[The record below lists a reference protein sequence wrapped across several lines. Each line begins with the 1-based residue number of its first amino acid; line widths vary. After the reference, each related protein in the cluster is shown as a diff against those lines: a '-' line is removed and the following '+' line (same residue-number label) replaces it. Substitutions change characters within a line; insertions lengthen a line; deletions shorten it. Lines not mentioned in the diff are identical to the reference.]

1 VGIIN
6 LKKEEIMKK
15 GVLLTLV
22 LLLVCSG
29 LSFGAEKKYPVRDI
43 TNTVVWAAGGGTDV
57 CNRIVSGE
65 MAKIFKV
72 NINVIN
78 KPGGVGG
85 SIGMND
91 VFSRPADGYNW
102 AGISES
108 CVTAGVQGGWDKRM
122 NVWDYFIIGGSPD
135 VISVTPNSPYKD
147 IKEFIDAAKAQPGSI
162 RASASGAG
170 SIHHL
175 NLLALEKGSG
185 AKVNFIPYAGSAP
198 AQTAAMTGEVVAVIT
213 SVAEQQQ
220 LIRAGKLRPLAM
232 LTPEPFT
239 IKDVGTIPSAFG
251 PYPGLSKYLPISQS
265 IGMAVTAK
273 VPEPVKKVIAEAF
286 GKALATDVVKNWAA
300 TNYYTLSGKTGK
312 TAKEEFDKLE
322 SLFGWTLFELGAAK
336 VNPETL
342 KIPKP

>member
-1 VGIIN
+1 
-6 LKKEEIMKK
+6 MKK
-15 GVLLTLV
+15 FLS
-22 LLLVCSG
+22 LLL
-29 LSFGAEKKYPVRDI
+29 LSLFVLSSMAYAQVKKYPARDI
-43 TNTVVWAAGGGTDV
+43 TNVVVWAAGGGTDV
-57 CNRIVSGE
+57 CNRVVSGE

-78 KPGGVGG
+78 KTGGVGG

-91 VFSRPADGYNW
+91 VYSRPHDGYTW

-122 NVWDYFIIGGSPD
+122 DVWDYFIVGGSPD

-147 IKEFIDAAKAQPGSI
+147 LKELIEAAKAKPNTI
-162 RASASGAG
+162 RAGASASG

-185 AKVNFIPYAGSAP
+185 AKFNFIPYPGSAP
-198 AQTAAMTGEVVAVIT
+198 AQTAAMTGEVSVVIT
-213 SVAEQQQ
+213 SVAEQQH
-220 LIRAGKLRPLAM
+220 LLRAGKLRPLAM

-239 IKDVGTIPSAFG
+239 LKDIGTIPSSFD
-251 PYPGLSKYLPISQS
+251 PYPGLSKYLPIMQA
-265 IGMAVTAK
+265 IGFAVPAG
-273 VPEPVKKVIAEAF
+273 VPEEVKEIIADVFKKVITSDF
-286 GKALATDVVKNWAA
+286 MKNWAEQ
-300 TNYYTLSGKTGK
+300 NYYTLSGKTGK
-312 TAKEEFDKLE
+312 AAREEFNKLE
-322 SLFGWTLFELGAAK
+322 SLFAWTLWELGAAK

>member
-1 VGIIN
+1 
-6 LKKEEIMKK
+6 MKK
-15 GVLLTLV
+15 YFLLAMI
-22 LLLVCSG
+22 LLFVFAG
-29 LSFGAEKKYPVRDI
+29 LSYGAEKKYPVRDI

-57 CNRIVSGE
+57 CNRIVSGQI
-65 MAKIFKV
+65 AKIFKV

-91 VFSRPADGYNW
+91 IYSRSPDGYSW

-122 NVWDYFIIGGSPD
+122 YVWDPFIIGGSPD
-135 VISVTPNSPYKD
+135 VLSISPDAPYKD
-147 IKEFIDAAKAQPGSI
+147 LKELIEAAKAKPGSI
-162 RASASGAG
+162 RAGASASG

-175 NLLALEKGSG
+175 NLLALEKGAG
-185 AKVNFIPYAGSAP
+185 VKFNYIPYPGSAP
-198 AQTAAMTGEVVAVIT
+198 AQTAAMTGEVSVVVT

-220 LIRAGKLRPLAM
+220 LIRAGKLKALAM

-239 IKDVGTIPSAFG
+239 IKDLATIPSAF
-251 PYPGLSKYLPISQS
+251 PLYPGLSKYLPIMQA
-265 IGMAVTAK
+265 IGFAVPGR
-273 VPEPVKKVIAEAF
+273 VPENIKGIIAGAF
-286 GKALATDVVKNWAA
+286 SQALATDTVKNWAVS
-300 TNYYTLSGKTGK
+300 NYYTLSGKTGK
-312 TAKEEFDKLE
+312 AAKDEFDKLE
-322 SLFGWTLFELGAAK
+322 SLFGWTLWELGAAK

>member
-1 VGIIN
+1 M
-6 LKKEEIMKK
+6 KRYAIM
-15 GVLLTLV
+15 VF
-22 LLLVCSG
+22 LLVFVFTG
-29 LSFGAEKKYPVRDI
+29 LSFAQEKKFPVRDI
-43 TNTVVWAAGGGTDV
+43 TNVVVWAAGGGTDV

-65 MAKIFKV
+65 MSKLFKV

-91 VFSRPADGYNW
+91 VYSRPHDGYTW
-102 AGISES
+102 AGVSES

-122 NVWDYFIIGGSPD
+122 YVWDYFIVGGSPD
-135 VISVTPNSPYKD
+135 VLSVTPNAPYKD
-147 IKEFIDAAKAQPGSI
+147 LKELIEAAKAKPGSI
-162 RASASGAG
+162 RAGASASG

-185 AKVNFIPYAGSAP
+185 AKFNYIPYPGSAP
-198 AQTAAMTGEVVAVIT
+198 AQTAAMTGEVTVVVT

-232 LTPEPFT
+232 LTPQPFT
-239 IKDVGTIPSAFG
+239 MKDVGSIPSSFG
-251 PYPGLSKYLPISQS
+251 PYPGLSKYLPIMQA
-265 IGMAVTAK
+265 IGFAVPAK
-273 VPEPVKKVIAEAF
+273 VPENVKEIIAETFKKVIASDTL
-286 GKALATDVVKNWAA
+286 KSWAEQ
-300 TNYYTLSGKTGK
+300 NYYTLSGKTGK
-312 TAKEEFDKLE
+312 EAKDEFEKLE
-322 SLFGWTLFELGAAK
+322 SLFAWTLWELGAAK